1 MSQDYYSLLGVSRD
15 SDADTIK
22 RAYRKLAKDLHPDRH
37 PDDKSV
43 EAKFKAV
50 NRAFDVLSDEQ
61 KRALYDEFGEDGLR
75 EGFDPDR
82 MRAYKRH
89 TGRAPGAGGAG
100 RAPGPG
106 GFSFDDLFG
115 SGVHQN
121 LNDLFGDL
129 FDRQQAPSRVPGA
142 DALATVSVDFASAV
156 RGATVEVRSH
166 PSRTEPLKIRVP
178 AGVRDGEKL
187 TIRGGGGL
195 SPAGGPPGTLTLT
208 IEVLPH
214 KHFRREGD
222 DLHLDLPVTVAEAWR
237 GAKVRVPTIDGS
249 VTLTVPAK
257 SQAGATLRLRG
268 KGVARAK
275 AETGDLYVHLRLVMP
290 KADDDALDR
299 WVASAPSPAEGAEG
313 DPRADVI
320 L

>member
-15 SDADTIK
+15 ADADAIK

-37 PDDKSV
+37 PDDKGV

-50 NRAFDVLSDEQ
+50 NRAFDVLSDER
-61 KRALYDEFGEDGLR
+61 KRSLYDEFGEDGLR

-89 TGRAPGAGGAG
+89 TGRAAGPGGSG
-100 RAPGPG
+100 G

-142 DALATVSVDFASAV
+142 DALATVSIDFASAV
-156 RGATVEVRSH
+156 RGATIDVRSH

-222 DLHLDLPVTVAEAWR
+222 DLHLDLPVTVVEAWR
-237 GAKVRVPTIDGS
+237 GAKVRVPTVDGS

-257 SQAGATLRLRG
+257 SQAGAVLRLRG
-268 KGVARAK
+268 KGVARARN
-275 AETGDLYVHLRLVMP
+275 EPGDLYVHLRLVMP
-290 KADDDALDR
+290 KGDDDALDR
-299 WVASAPSPAEGAEG
+299 WVASAPEATDA
-313 DPRADVI
+313 DPRADVA

>member
-1 MSQDYYSLLGVSRD
+1 
-15 SDADTIK
+15 
-22 RAYRKLAKDLHPDRH
+22 
-37 PDDKSV
+37 
-43 EAKFKAV
+43 
-50 NRAFDVLSDEQ
+50 
-61 KRALYDEFGEDGLR
+61 
-75 EGFDPDR
+75 

-89 TGRAPGAGGAG
+89 AGARGGAG
-100 RAPGPG
+100 RGES

-129 FDRQQAPSRVPGA
+129 FDRQRPPSRVPGA
-142 DALATVSVDFASAV
+142 DALATVSIDFASAV
-156 RGATVEVRSH
+156 RGATVDVRSH
-166 PSRTEPLKIRVP
+166 PSRTEPLKIRIP

-208 IEVLPH
+208 IEVQPH

-222 DLHLDLPVTVAEAWR
+222 DLHLDLPVTVVEAWR
-237 GAKVRVPTIDGS
+237 GAKVRVPTVDGS

-257 SQAGATLRLRG
+257 SAAGAVLRLRG

-275 AETGDLYVHLRLVMP
+275 SEPGDLYVHLRLVMP
-290 KADDDALDR
+290 KADDDAVDR
-299 WVASAPSPAEGAEG
+299 WIESAPAADS
-313 DPRADVI
+313 DPRADVA

>member
-1 MSQDYYSLLGVSRD
+1 MSQDYYSLLGVARD
-15 SDADTIK
+15 ADADTIK
-22 RAYRKLAKDLHPDRH
+22 RSYRKLAKDLHPDRH
-37 PDDKSV
+37 PDDKTV

-50 NRAFDVLSDEQ
+50 NRAFDVLSDDR

-89 TGRAPGAGGAG
+89 TGRAPGSAGGGA
-100 RAPGPG
+100 G

-222 DLHLDLPVTVAEAWR
+222 DLHLDLPVTVTEAWR

-257 SQAGATLRLRG
+257 SQAGAMLRLRG

-275 AETGDLYVHLRLVMP
+275 GEPGDLYVHLRLVMP

-299 WVASAPSPAEGAEG
+299 WVASAPAAADA
-313 DPRADVI
+313 DPRADVT

>member
-15 SDADTIK
+15 AEADAIK
-22 RAYRKLAKDLHPDRH
+22 RAYRKLAKDLHPDLH
-37 PDDKSV
+37 PGDKTV

-50 NRAFDVLSDEQ
+50 NRAFDVLSDER
-61 KRALYDEFGEDGLR
+61 KRALYNEFGEDGLR

-89 TGRAPGAGGAG
+89 QGRATGGGAAGG
-100 RAPGPG
+100 G

-142 DALATVSVDFASAV
+142 DAFATVHVDFASAV
-156 RGATVEVRSH
+156 RGATIDVKSH

-208 IEVLPH
+208 IEVQPH

-222 DLHLDLPVTVAEAWR
+222 DLHVDLPVTVVEAWR

-257 SQAGATLRLRG
+257 SQAGAVLRLRG
-268 KGVARAK
+268 KGVARTRS
-275 AETGDLYVHLRLVMP
+275 EPGDLYVHLRLVMP
-290 KADDDALDR
+290 KADDDDLDR
-299 WVASAPSPAEGAEG
+299 WVSSAPGAADF
-313 DPRADVI
+313 DPRADVA